1 MKLQFLLQLQV
12 TCDELDDCRL
22 SKREQKR
29 LLRIRTSLVTVRGL
43 IRNNPDKSDLQR
55 SLSVIGKACRYAESG
70 VDAAPTVKVRR
81 LMSDMVL
88 QASELKVVLQHDLDN
103 KGILSRM
110 SSVIKAALFL
120 LS

>member
-1 MKLQFLLQLQV
+1 MKFQILSQLQV
-12 TCDELDDCRL
+12 TTDELVDCRL
-22 SKREQKR
+22 SKRERKR
-29 LLRIRTSLVTVRGL
+29 LLRVRTSIVTVRGL
-43 IRNNPDKSDLQR
+43 ISDNPDKSDLQR
-55 SLSVIGKACRYAESG
+55 SLSEIGKACRHAEIG
-70 VDAAPTVKVRR
+70 VEAATTVKVRR
-81 LMSDMVL
+81 LMSDIVL